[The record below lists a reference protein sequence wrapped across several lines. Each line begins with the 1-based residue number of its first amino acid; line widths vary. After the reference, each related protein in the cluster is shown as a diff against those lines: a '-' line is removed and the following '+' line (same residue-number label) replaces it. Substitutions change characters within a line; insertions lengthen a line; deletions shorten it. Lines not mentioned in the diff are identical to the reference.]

1 MTEVNP
7 NPTAIQDINNKMAVG
22 RGDVF
27 DLQGRKVGALDVS
40 LRKGIY
46 IVNEKKFIR

>member
-7 NPTAIQDINNKMAVG
+7 NPTAIQDVNNKMAVG
-22 RGDVF
+22 KGDVF
-27 DLQGRKVGALDVS
+27 DLQGRKVGSFDSS

-46 IVNEKKFIR
+46 IVNGKKIIR